1 MGAILLKEKCLLSSK
16 SLMLNRNHHAGIIY
30 ADQRAT
36 GDDMTPK
43 QTIKILDGQLTDCY
57 ADIEIKTAR
66 IAELEASL
74 DAPNRH
80 GYRVG
85 VEVGKASNVAR
96 VAELE
101 EALNAARSDALQ
113 EAAAICTAVFK
124 ESAGYNL
131 PQMALGASKCGDD
144 ILALEANT

>member
-1 MGAILLKEKCLLSSK
+1 
-16 SLMLNRNHHAGIIY
+16 
-30 ADQRAT
+30 
-36 GDDMTPK
+36 MTPK
-43 QTIKILDGQLTDCY
+43 QMVKILDGQLKDCH
-57 ADIEIKTAR
+57 ADIEVKTAR

-101 EALNAARSDALQ
+101 EALKECSAANRRMFHISDSFNKMLSAA
-113 EAAAICTAVFK
+113 EAVVDAAKGTK
-124 ESAGYNL
+124 
-131 PQMALGASKCGDD
+131 P
-144 ILALEANT
+144 